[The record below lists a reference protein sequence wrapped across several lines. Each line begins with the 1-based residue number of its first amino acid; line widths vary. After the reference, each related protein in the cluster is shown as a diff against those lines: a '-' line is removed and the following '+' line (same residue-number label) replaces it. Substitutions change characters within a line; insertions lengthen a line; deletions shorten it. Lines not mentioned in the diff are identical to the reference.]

1 LVDRRNIPSSFIN
14 FLTISNVNLLIKQAD
29 NDGRLALI
37 PDFLET
43 DWSIDVVDYGNGNE
57 LKNKLVS
64 ADAMISMNWSRQMPD
79 APQLKL
85 LHLPGAGTDDI
96 AFDAVPPKA
105 AV

>member
-57 LKNKLVS
+57 LKNKLV
-64 ADAMISMNWSRQMPD
+64 
-79 APQLKL
+79 
-85 LHLPGAGTDDI
+85 
-96 AFDAVPPKA
+96 PPTR
-105 AV
+105 